1 MQSIAGLLDVGWRSD
16 LSSDELVQRLRD
28 RQLEAAQKIQ
38 CLTPRECQVLQMVT
52 GGFPNKV
59 IASELNLSIKTIEKH
74 RGSIMRKLRLR
85 SVCEL
90 VQLWVTLTWDSILD
104 MRSGWS
110 HSQSTSE

>member
-1 MQSIAGLLDVGWRSD
+1 MRPVALSRPANKLRSNAFLLCGCVF
-16 LSSDELVQRLRD
+16 RLFTISVY
-28 RQLEAAQKIQ
+28 AA
-38 CLTPRECQVLQMVT
+38 LQGGRMVT

-85 SVCEL
+85 SDCEL

-110 HSQSTSE
+110 HSQSTIE